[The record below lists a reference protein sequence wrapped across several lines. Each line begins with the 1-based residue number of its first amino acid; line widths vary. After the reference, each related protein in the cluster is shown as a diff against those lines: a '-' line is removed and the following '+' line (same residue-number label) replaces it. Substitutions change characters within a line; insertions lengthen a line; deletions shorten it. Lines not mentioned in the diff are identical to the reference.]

1 MRILGLLVAGMLAF
15 VSTNVQAY
23 ESRRGGA
30 GRCEV
35 PGPHGQLRLVRVRS
49 KQECRAVQQREA
61 QRYGRQ
67 RQHSSVPSRSGVGH
81 CQVPGPHG
89 QLRLV
94 RVRSKQ
100 ECRAVQQR
108 EAQRYGRQRQSG
120 QYRRQHRSAPLGAII
135 GGIVGAAIGH
145 QFDR

>member
-67 RQHSSVPSRSGVGH
+67 RQ
-81 CQVPGPHG
+81 
-89 QLRLV
+89 
-94 RVRSKQ
+94 
-100 ECRAVQQR
+100 
-108 EAQRYGRQRQSG
+108 SG